1 MRAKEAK
8 IKRGGHIPLYRVY
21 ESTASKLVRVV
32 VGFSTRAT
40 LSFFLI
46 TYIYTKYKCIL
57 VNYLVGSYHKKEH
70 LEHFNN
76 LPNIFP
82 FPP

>member
-32 VGFSTRAT
+32 VGFSTRAS
-40 LSFFLI
+40 LSFFFN
-46 TYIYTKYKCIL
+46 
-57 VNYLVGSYHKKEH
+57 NYLVGSYHKKTP
-70 LEHFNN
+70 LRT
-76 LPNIFP
+76 L
-82 FPP
+82 

>member
-32 VGFSTRAT
+32 VGFSTRAA
-40 LSFFLI
+40 LSFFFDNVH
-46 TYIYTKYKCIL
+46 IYQIQMYTCKLSRRIL
-57 VNYLVGSYHKKEH
+57 S
-70 LEHFNN
+70 
-76 LPNIFP
+76 
-82 FPP
+82 